1 MSVVPSPTQS
11 GKDLEPVAAEPAG
24 RRKGRRWTIVTILV
38 VGTAG
43 AAVAAYLVAPFDQE
57 AKAEDTGDKAPV
69 STATVKRGTVSARTS
84 VNGTLAYAGTYEAI
98 GRASGVV
105 TEVPRAGDVLRAG
118 EVLYEV
124 NGKPVIFLKGSLP
137 VFRDLKEGDEGPDVK
152 QLNAALVKLGY
163 SDYLSASSDD
173 YSYLTT
179 AAVKEMEDDFGLE
192 EDGKL
197 AMSEVVYLPQGKI
210 KVTKV
215 NVKLGAQAQPG
226 MAVLTA
232 SSLRRYVSVQI
243 DTAYQSQVKRGDKV
257 TITLPDL
264 KTTQG
269 KVTSVGR
276 VAESGGDNQGAK
288 VKVGIEPLDPKA
300 TGSLDQAPVQVSI
313 ITDSAKNVLNV
324 PVNSLLALLDGGY
337 AVEVVGSGGKRRLVQ
352 VELGMFD
359 QDSGL
364 VEVTGDN
371 LKAGQRIVVPSS

>member
-1 MSVVPSPTQS
+1 M
-11 GKDLEPVAAEPAG
+11 EPATAETG
-24 RRKGRRWTIVTILV
+24 PRKGRRWTIVTILV
-38 VGTAG
+38 IGTAG
-43 AAVAAYLVAPFDQE
+43 AAVAAYLVAPFDKE
-57 AKAEDTGDKAPV
+57 AKADDTGDKTPI
-69 STATVKRGTVSARTS
+69 STATVKRGTLSARTS
-84 VNGTLAYAGTYEAI
+84 VNGTLAYAGSYEAV

-105 TEVPRAGDVLRAG
+105 TGVPKAGHQFHAG
-118 EVLYEV
+118 QVLYEV
-124 NGKPVIFLKGSLP
+124 NGQPVIFLKGSIP
-137 VFRDLKEGDEGPDVK
+137 VFRDLKQGDKGADVK

-163 SDYLSASSDD
+163 SSYLSPTSS
-173 YSYLTT
+173 YYGYLTK

-197 AMSEVVYLPQGKI
+197 SMSEVVYLPQDKI

-215 NVKLGAQAQPG
+215 NIKLGAQAQPG

-276 VAESGGDNQGAK
+276 VAEAGSDNQGAK
-288 VKVGIEPLDPKA
+288 VTVGIEPVDPKA

-313 ITDSAKNVLNV
+313 ITDSAKDVLNV

-337 AVEVVGSGGKRRLVQ
+337 GVEVVGSAGERRLVP
-352 VELGMFD
+352 VELRMFD

-364 VEVTGDN
+364 VEVTGAG
-371 LKAGQRIVVPSS
+371 LKAGQRIVVPAS

>member
-1 MSVVPSPTQS
+1 MVPSPTQS
-11 GKDLEPVAAEPAG
+11 KDLEPVAAEPAG

-57 AKAEDTGDKAPV
+57 AKAEDTGDKTPI

-84 VNGTLAYAGTYEAI
+84 VNGTLAYAGSYEAI

-179 AAVKEMEDDFGLE
+179 AAVEEMEEDFGLE

-197 AMSEVVYLPQGKI
+197 AMSEVVYLPQSKV
-210 KVTKV
+210 KVTKL
-215 NVKLGAQAQPG
+215 NVKPGAQAQPG

-313 ITDSAKNVLNV
+313 VTDSAKNALNV

-337 AVEVVGSGGKRRLVQ
+337 GVEVVGSDGKRRLVP

-371 LKAGQRIVVPSS
+371 LKAGQRIVVPTS

>member
-1 MSVVPSPTQS
+1 MPSPTQS
-11 GKDLEPVAAEPAG
+11 KDTEPATAETG

-38 VGTAG
+38 IGTAG
-43 AAVAAYLVAPFDQE
+43 AAVAAYLVVPFDQE
-57 AKAEDTGDKAPV
+57 AKADDTSDKTPI

-84 VNGTLAYAGTYEAI
+84 VNGTLAYAGSYEAV

-105 TEVPRAGDVLRAG
+105 TRVPKAGDQRRAGQ
-118 EVLYEV
+118 VLYEV
-124 NGKPVIFLKGSLP
+124 NGKPVIFLKGSIP
-137 VFRDLKEGDEGPDVK
+137 VFRDLKQGDEGADVK

-163 SDYLSASSDD
+163 SSYLSSSSSD
-173 YSYLTT
+173 YSYLTK

-197 AMSEVVYLPQGKI
+197 SMSEVVYLPQDTI

-215 NVKLGAQAQPG
+215 NLKLGAQAQPG

-264 KTTQG
+264 KTTEG

-288 VKVGIEPLDPKA
+288 VTVGIEPNDPKA

-313 ITDSAKNVLNV
+313 ITGSADDVLNV

-337 AVEVVGSGGKRRLVQ
+337 GVEVVGSGGERRLVP

-364 VEVTGDN
+364 VEVTGDG
-371 LKAGQRIVVPSS
+371 LKAGQRIVVPTS